1 MSSICIIFS
10 SKMENM
16 NTNNLE
22 DIGESPDKFDVKR
35 ISTFFVSNLIRSGD
49 FILNEEFL
57 DMISCYYGDSGKS
70 FPEEV
75 KKIIK
80 NFLLKKRIKKKK
92 TKKIINKYNGMWRKF
107 FYDISF
113 MANVPIREIKSNL
126 TEAIKTEVFQEL
138 RDCFN
143 LSSIN
148 LFNKR
153 NNDIKSFFS
162 LDDIQLRI
170 ILVSIIIEES
180 KMLQEYIRR
189 LAESDRRKAISRM
202 VETSNKIVTAELL
215 SSSKLKSLQILDNEN
230 FVSKDIKEYIMGLS
244 ESFVT
249 KIIKKDFETDNIYNI
264 ETFDIP
270 DISKNIII
278 RLLKSDKPVKIL
290 LYGEPGSGKTEFAK
304 SIIKA
309 SGNGIATPVFHKQDN
324 QEEKFYRCSMAEF
337 ISHKMGRVALIDEC
351 DDIIST
357 GYWFRKRS
365 DIDKGC
371 INNRFDQMKG
381 KSIWITNSISSV
393 DKSTLRR
400 FTYSIEFDGL
410 SKNQKITSLRAALN
424 SSGIP
429 RAIEVEDLY
438 NRLQKYTLST
448 AGIASAVNSA
458 CIAAQNP
465 QAGELLEIIEDIAK
479 SQSALLNGNELKKV
493 CRYKPDS
500 HFDHTIINMDIPY
513 GNLINALKNYD
524 NRLKEKSVNCPM
536 NLIFE
541 GVPGSGKT
549 ELAKHIAQVLDKKI
563 ILKNMSDL
571 QSAFVGE
578 TEKNIANAFND
589 AEREDAILVIDEADS
604 LFIDRQNAVRSWE
617 VAQTNEILT
626 QMENYRG
633 IFICSTNIIECID
646 SAAMRRFQKKIT
658 FTYLNLE
665 ARKKLFKSYFL
676 NSEDE
681 LSSETISELEGLNN
695 LTAGDFKNVYQQVQ
709 FDDNIHYE
717 ERDFI
722 EMLKRELKFKK
733 DLSPKKGKIGFCD

>member
-1 MSSICIIFS
+1 
-10 SKMENM
+10 M

-22 DIGESPDKFDVKR
+22 DIGESPDKFDAKR

-49 FILNEEFL
+49 FILNEKFL
-57 DMISCYYGDSGKS
+57 DMISCYYGYSGKS

-80 NFLLKKRIKKKK
+80 NFLLNKKIKKK
-92 TKKIINKYNGMWRKF
+92 TIKKIVNKYNGVWRDF

-113 MANVPIREIKSNL
+113 MANVPIKEIESDL
-126 TEAIKTEVFQEL
+126 TEALKTKVLQEL
-138 RDCFN
+138 VDYFN

-148 LFNKR
+148 LLSKR
-153 NNDIKSFFS
+153 NSDIKSFFS
-162 LDDIQLRI
+162 LNDIQLRI
-170 ILVSIIIEES
+170 ILVSIIISES
-180 KMLQEYIRR
+180 KMLQNYIRE
-189 LAESDRRKAISRM
+189 LDELERRKAISGM
-202 VETSNKIVTAELL
+202 VDTSSKIVIDELL
-215 SSSKLKSLQILDNEN
+215 SLSKLKSLQILDNKNLVLKE
-230 FVSKDIKEYIMGLS
+230 IKEYIIGLD

-249 KIIKKDFETDNIYNI
+249 KIIKEDLETDNLYNI
-264 ETFDIP
+264 ETFNVSDV
-270 DISKNIII
+270 SKNIIL
-278 RLLKSDKPVKIL
+278 RLLKLDKPVKIL

-309 SGNGIATPVFHKQDN
+309 SGNSIATPIFPNECN
-324 QEEKFYRCSMAEF
+324 QEERFYRCSMAEYV
-337 ISHKMGRVALIDEC
+337 SHKKGRVALIDEC

-357 GYWFRKRS
+357 DYSFRKKS
-365 DIDKGC
+365 GIDKEC
-371 INNRFDQMKG
+371 INSIFDQMEG
-381 KSIWITNSISSV
+381 KSIWITNSINFI
-393 DKSTLRR
+393 DKSILRR
-400 FTYSIEFDGL
+400 FTYSVEFNGL
-410 SKNQKITSLRAALN
+410 SRNQKITSLKELLN

-429 RAIEVEDLY
+429 RAINAEDLY
-438 NRLQKYTLST
+438 NRLQKYSLPT
-448 AGIASAVNSA
+448 AGILSAVNLA
-458 CIAAQNP
+458 YIAAQAP
-465 QAGELLEIIEDIAK
+465 QSGELLEIIDDIAK
-479 SQSALLNGNELKKV
+479 AQSTLLNGSVPKNV
-493 CRYKPDS
+493 RRYKPDT
-500 HFDHTIINMDIPY
+500 HFDPSIINMDIPY
-513 GNLINALKNYD
+513 EKLIYVLKSYD
-524 NRLKEKSVNCPM
+524 NKLKEKSANCPM

-541 GVPGSGKT
+541 GVSGSGKT

-604 LFIDRQNAVRSWE
+604 LFVDRQSSVRSWE
-617 VAQTNEILT
+617 VSQTNEILI

-633 IFICSTNIIECID
+633 IFICSTNIIESID

-676 NSEDE
+676 NPENEMSA
-681 LSSETISELEGLNN
+681 ETIKELEGLNN
-695 LTAGDFKNVYQQVQ
+695 LTAGDFKNVYQQIQ
-709 FDDNIHYE
+709 FDDNIQYE

-733 DLSPKKGKIGFCD
+733 DLSPKKGKIGFCA

>member
-1 MSSICIIFS
+1 
-10 SKMENM
+10 M

-22 DIGESPDKFDVKR
+22 NIGENPNKFDIKR
-35 ISTFFVSNLIRSGD
+35 VSSFFVSNLIKNGD

-57 DMISCYYGDSGKS
+57 DMISYYYDDAGKP
-70 FPEEV
+70 FLKKVIRIIKDFLLEKGINKKTI
-75 KKIIK
+75 KKIK
-80 NFLLKKRIKKKK
+80 
-92 TKKIINKYNGMWRKF
+92 NKYNGIWNDF
-107 FYDISF
+107 FSDVSV
-113 MANVPIREIKSNL
+113 MANVPLREIKNNL
-126 TEAIKTEVFQEL
+126 AEAIKTKVFHEL

-153 NNDIKSFFS
+153 NNDIKSFFL

-170 ILVSIIIEES
+170 ILVSIIISES
-180 KMLQEYIRR
+180 KVLQRYVRGLDE
-189 LAESDRRKAISRM
+189 LDRRKAIARM
-202 VETSNKIVTAELL
+202 LETSSKIIVDELL
-215 SSSKLKSLQILDNEN
+215 SSSKLKSLQILDKEN
-230 FVSKDIKEYIMGLS
+230 FVSKEIKEYIMGLD
-244 ESFVT
+244 ECFVT

-264 ETFDIP
+264 ETFDVP
-270 DISKNIII
+270 DISKNVII

-309 SGNGIATPVFHKQDN
+309 SGNGIATPIFPNKCN
-324 QEEKFYRCSMAEF
+324 QEEKFYRCSMAEYV
-337 ISHKMGRVALIDEC
+337 SHKNGRVALIDEC

-357 GYWFRKRS
+357 DYSLRKKS
-365 DIDKGC
+365 DIDKEC
-371 INNRFDQMKG
+371 INSIFDQMKG
-381 KSIWITNSISSV
+381 KSIWITNSICSV
-393 DKSTLRR
+393 DKSTLQR
-400 FTYSIEFDGL
+400 FTYSVEFDDL
-410 SKNQKITSLRAALN
+410 SRNQKITSLRAALN

-429 RAIEVEDLY
+429 RTIEVEDLY
-438 NRLQKYTLST
+438 NRLQKYSLPT
-448 AGIASAVNSA
+448 AGIASAVNLA
-458 CIAAQNP
+458 YIAAQEP
-465 QAGELLEIIEDIAK
+465 QTRELLEIIDDIAK
-479 SQSALLNGNELKKV
+479 AQSTLLNGSKPKNV
-493 CRYKPDS
+493 HRYKPDS
-500 HFDHTIINMDIPY
+500 HFDPSIINMDIPY
-513 GNLINALKNYD
+513 GSLINALKNYD

-617 VAQTNEILT
+617 VAQTNEILV

-633 IFICSTNIIECID
+633 IFICSTNIIESID

-658 FTYLNLE
+658 FSCLNSE
-665 ARKKLFKSYFL
+665 GKRKLFKSYFL

-681 LSSETISELEGLNN
+681 LSSETISELERLNN
-695 LTAGDFKNVYQQVQ
+695 LTAGDFKNVYQQLQ
-709 FDDNIHYE
+709 FDNTCYK

-722 EMLKRELKFKK
+722 EMLERELKFKK
-733 DLSPKKGKIGFCD
+733 DLSPKKGRIGFCV